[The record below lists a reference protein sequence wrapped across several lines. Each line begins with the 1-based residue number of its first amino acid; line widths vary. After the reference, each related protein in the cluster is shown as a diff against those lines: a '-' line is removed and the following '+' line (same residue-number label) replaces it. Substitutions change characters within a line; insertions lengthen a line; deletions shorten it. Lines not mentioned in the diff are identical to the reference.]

1 MPLHDFRCRTCGHV
15 QEHRVEAG
23 TTELPCPR
31 CTATADRVFLV
42 APKPDWLGL
51 AQGDSASPEA
61 VDRFERMHKQQAEKE
76 SKSFK
81 EHGDYGPR
89 PGSDGGSNPND

>member
-1 MPLHDFRCRTCGHV
+1 MPLHDFRCRRCKHV
-15 QEHRVEAG
+15 HEHMVDAG
-23 TTELPCPR
+23 TTSMPCTE
-31 CTATADRVFLV
+31 CLGTAERVFLV

-61 VDRFERMHKQQAEKE
+61 IDKFDKMHKQQAEKE
-76 SKSFK
+76 SKAQA

-89 PGSDGGSNPND
+89 PGA